1 MRKTV
6 ILAGLMAVSIAIAG
20 CQSSHS
26 TGTTS
31 ASAMSDKN
39 KRWAKEVAEVSL
51 SPEFERRAEEVG
63 TQIGERIGELCV
75 SASGAEARQ
84 ACVRRYTLI
93 AFDGSGLVGDHCPA
107 NDLSD
112 DDCIALAG
120 VSFDLA
126 RRVGGDTLRRFR
138 WDDLK
143 GSAEA
148 AMAELVR
155 QQVERCLA
163 SGSASDP
170 KACVAD
176 GLSKALGLTK
186 EDMKPCEAYDDDEAF
201 NDCLGEVYGLSL
213 MEDGLARLQELNA

>member
-1 MRKTV
+1 MRKLG
-6 ILAGLMAVSIAIAG
+6 ILVAVAAALIAISG
-20 CQSSHS
+20 CQSSPK
-26 TGTTS
+26 TGTTT
-31 ASAMSDKN
+31 SAMSDKN
-39 KRWAKEVAEVSL
+39 KRWSKEIDEVRL

-63 TQIGERIGELCV
+63 TQIGERIGELCA

-84 ACVRRYTLI
+84 ACFRRYTLI
-93 AFDGSGLVGDHCPA
+93 AFDASGLVGDHCPVT
-107 NDLSD
+107 DLSD

-120 VSFDLA
+120 VSIDLA
-126 RRVGGDTLRRFR
+126 RRVGGDILGRFR

-170 KACVAD
+170 KACVIN
-176 GLSKALGLTK
+176 GMSKALGLTK
-186 EDMKPCEAYDDDEAF
+186 EDMKPCEVYDDDKAF
-201 NDCLGEVYGLSL
+201 NECLGQVYGLSL
-213 MEDGLARLQELNA
+213 MVDGLARLEELSA